1 MMFFYIRL
9 MLTAGWMYMLE
20 CSDGTFYT
28 GSTNNLTLRL
38 HQHQVGEGAN
48 YTKKRLPVKL
58 VYSEEF
64 ERIDDAFY
72 REKQVQGWNRKKKE
86 ALMRGDTELL
96 KELSKSRAAFLSS
109 DMASAGS
116 ATAEKT
122 ATGQVTSSI
131 AATESRIPSSG
142 ESMAVAEP
150 VEATNLLGNA
160 TAEVSAMASTGSD
173 TAESSMACAASPL
186 SAMAST
192 GSATAD
198 NTATAQVTST
208 ISATQS
214 RIPSSGESMAV
225 AIAVAELAEAVE
237 ATNLLGNATA
247 ENTPQPSQL
256 SKPLHS

>member
-1 MMFFYIRL
+1 
-9 MLTAGWMYMLE
+9 MLTTGWMYMLE

-96 KELSKSRAAFLSS
+96 KELSKSRAASLNS
-109 DMASAGS
+109 DMASNAS
-116 ATAEKT
+116 PLYAMAST
-122 ATGQVTSSI
+122 TS
-131 AATESRIPSSG
+131 P
-142 ESMAVAEP
+142 
-150 VEATNLLGNA
+150 L
-160 TAEVSAMASTGSD
+160 SAMASTGSATADKTATNLLGDD
-173 TAESSMACAASPL
+173 TAEGDAMASEASPL

-192 GSATAD
+192 GSATAE
-198 NTATAQVTST
+198 NKANTST
-208 ISATQS
+208 TKYIHPCPTHFSAYS
-214 RIPSSGESMAV
+214 FSS
-225 AIAVAELAEAVE
+225 
-237 ATNLLGNATA
+237 
-247 ENTPQPSQL
+247 
-256 SKPLHS
+256 

>member
-1 MMFFYIRL
+1 
-9 MLTAGWMYMLE
+9 MLTTGWMYMLE

-64 ERIDDAFY
+64 ERIDNAFY
-72 REKQVQGWNRKKKE
+72 REKQVQGWNSKKKE

-96 KELSKSRAAFLSS
+96 TELSKSRAASLNS
-109 DMASAGS
+109 DMASNASPLSAMASTGS
-116 ATAEKT
+116 ATADN
-122 ATGQVTSSI
+122 
-131 AATESRIPSSG
+131 AATSSRIPSSG

-150 VEATNLLGNA
+150 VEATNLLGD
-160 TAEVSAMASTGSD
+160 D
-173 TAESSMACAASPL
+173 TAESAAMASAASPL

-198 NTATAQVTST
+198 KTATAENA
-208 ISATQS
+208 ATLS
-214 RIPSSGESMAV
+214 RISITGESMAV

-237 ATNLLGNATA
+237 ATNLVGNATA
-247 ENTPQPSQL
+247 DKTATTENSSTPSTTKHL
-256 SKPLHS
+256 NN

>member
-1 MMFFYIRL
+1 
-9 MLTAGWMYMLE
+9 MLE

-96 KELSKSRAAFLSS
+96 KELSKSRAGSLSS
-109 DMASAGS
+109 AKASAFSPLSALASATSASSVTTATADKTAIAESAALASATSASSVTTATAGNADIFSRISITGESKAVAELAEAVEATNLLADDTAGKTTMASASSLLSAMASTGS
-116 ATAEKT
+116 ATADKT
-122 ATGQVTSSI
+122 ATAEN
-131 AATESRIPSSG
+131 AATLSRISITG

-150 VEATNLLGNA
+150 VEATNLVGNA
-160 TAEVSAMASTGSD
+160 TAD
-173 TAESSMACAASPL
+173 K
-186 SAMAST
+186 
-192 GSATAD
+192 
-198 NTATAQVTST
+198 TST
-208 ISATQS
+208 
-214 RIPSSGESMAV
+214 PSTTKR
-225 AIAVAELAEAVE
+225 L
-237 ATNLLGNATA
+237 NN
-247 ENTPQPSQL
+247 
-256 SKPLHS
+256 

>member
-1 MMFFYIRL
+1 
-9 MLTAGWMYMLE
+9 MLTTGWMYMLE

-86 ALMRGDTELL
+86 ALMKGDTELL
-96 KELSKSRAAFLSS
+96 KELSKSRAASLNS
-109 DMASAGS
+109 DMAS
-116 ATAEKT
+116 
-122 ATGQVTSSI
+122 
-131 AATESRIPSSG
+131 
-142 ESMAVAEP
+142 
-150 VEATNLLGNA
+150 NA
-160 TAEVSAMASTGSD
+160 SHLSAMAST
-173 TAESSMACAASPL
+173 TSPL

-198 NTATAQVTST
+198 KTATAENA
-208 ISATQS
+208 ATLS
-214 RIPSSGESMAV
+214 RISITGESMAV

-237 ATNLLGNATA
+237 ATNLVGNATA
-247 ENTPQPSQL
+247 DKTATTENSSTPSTTKHL
-256 SKPLHS
+256 NN